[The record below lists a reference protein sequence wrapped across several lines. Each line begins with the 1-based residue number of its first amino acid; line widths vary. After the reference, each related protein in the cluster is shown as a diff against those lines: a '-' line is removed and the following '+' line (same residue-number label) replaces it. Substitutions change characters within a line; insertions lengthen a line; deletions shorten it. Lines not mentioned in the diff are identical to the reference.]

1 ELGQQLLAIDD
12 RDHAVVA
19 GAVSDV
25 DAILPGAS
33 RNGAVNSLAFL
44 RGARAGLRADHTEI
58 ADVDRLGRIA
68 QVIDLQ
74 VVAAVPSLVALV
86 RDQIRDAGVALP
98 PVLVSPA
105 EAVDDRDHLGR
116 L

>member
-1 ELGQQLLAIDD
+1 LLAIDD
-12 RDHAVVA
+12 RDHAIVA
-19 GAVSDV
+19 GAVGDI
-25 DAILPGAS
+25 DAILLGPG
-33 RNGAVNSLAFL
+33 RDRTVNALAFV
-44 RGARAGLRADHTEI
+44 RGTRARLRADHTKI

-98 PVLVSPA
+98 PTLVSPV
-105 EAVDDRDHLGR
+105 EAVDDRD
-116 L
+116 